1 LIERTNIRYLKADA
15 LPCPVDLVTIDV
27 SFISLR
33 IVVPAVLKF
42 LRPDGDIMALIKPQ
56 FEGGQKRP
64 SKA

>member
-1 LIERTNIRYLKADA
+1 M
-15 LPCPVDLVTIDV
+15 PCPADLVTIDV